1 MGFASMREMF
11 SLLDRV
17 HAELKVGRG
26 EVEWIGYGGTARRSV
41 GDLRLA
47 SACGVELRLSLGAW
61 GGAEGR
67 WVSDPC
73 ALSSLSLSLCESWK
87 LFKGKMRVQ
96 LILRLKWVLFTVNG
110 NVFPFDQIFHAQPN
124 TWQGVK

>member
-17 HAELKVGRG
+17 HTELKVGRG

-73 ALSSLSLSLCESWK
+73 ALSSLSLSLS
-87 LFKGKMRVQ
+87 L
-96 LILRLKWVLFTVNG
+96 
-110 NVFPFDQIFHAQPN
+110 
-124 TWQGVK
+124 